1 MGAAAVAPILL
12 QDHPRPSAARRCGGS
27 GADGIVRQASRILRE
42 PTRMP
47 LMNISLDDQ
56 SWQFNEEELEIRD
69 AFAIKASTGLDL
81 GPFLQGL
88 ATLDPASLQGLVWFC
103 RRSAEP
109 QLRLEDVNFKVFQ
122 LKLER
127 AEPPAELA

>member
-1 MGAAAVAPILL
+1 
-12 QDHPRPSAARRCGGS
+12 
-27 GADGIVRQASRILRE
+27 
-42 PTRMP
+42 MP

-69 AFAIKASTGLDL
+69 AFAIKASTGMDL

-109 QLRLEDVNFKVFQ
+109 QLRLEDVNFKVFR

-127 AEPPAELA
+127 AEPPPELAAADPIEPVTP